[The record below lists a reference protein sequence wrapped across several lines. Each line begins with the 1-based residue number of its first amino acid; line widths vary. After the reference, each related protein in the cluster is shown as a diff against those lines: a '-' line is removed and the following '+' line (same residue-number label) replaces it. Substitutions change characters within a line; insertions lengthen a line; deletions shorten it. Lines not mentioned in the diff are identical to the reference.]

1 MGTPHPQRIPQEG
14 TNMPGSPLRDD
25 AVPAIPATV
34 SWQRTHALPAGERRR
49 RLAAGLSGLGLIA
62 ALACGALVLA
72 VAAPSPALADGSSS
86 SPASDAVVGQV
97 LQMLQGG
104 VTSPVILAWLQ
115 KSGKRPAA
123 IESADLVALHKA
135 GASDQLLAKLIDLAE
150 PPASGGGETSP
161 AAAAPPPAAPAPP
174 PPPAVAPSSA
184 APPPPPRAAI
194 PAPPVVAPPPSPA
207 AIPKAP
213 PAPPSAAAIAAPPS
227 SPPVAAPAPAAGA
240 AAAAVGGPVNV
251 QVAVTY
257 RPVFAEYEE
266 PWSLYVYVD
275 GRLLTVVDPG
285 PAMLPLPARKFERLL
300 EPGKHVLR
308 VTQERHRRYNRIV
321 GYLTPSRVDPN
332 DYAFELVVGTPAQ
345 IRIHFGEKSLRH
357 PGPVSVR
364 IEQGGREIINA
375 EPPAGNEETWQ
386 VLCEDITA
394 SMPAGQPL
402 RGPARK
408 DKDHCVAWP
417 ALWPAVAAVPS
428 RDEVRAEIDRQRQ
441 AQDSK

>member
-1 MGTPHPQRIPQEG
+1 
-14 TNMPGSPLRDD
+14 MPGSPLRAD
-25 AVPAIPATV
+25 AVPATPTTV
-34 SWQRTHALPAGERRR
+34 PRQCTHALRGGQRRQ

-62 ALACGALVLA
+62 VLACGALALA
-72 VAAPSPALADGSSS
+72 VAAPSPALADGSASAA
-86 SPASDAVVGQV
+86 ASDAVVGQV

-115 KSGKRPAA
+115 KTGKRPAA

-135 GASDQLLAKLIDLAE
+135 GGSDQLLAKLIDLAQ
-150 PPASGGGETSP
+150 PPASGGPTSP
-161 AAAAPPPAAPAPP
+161 DAGSAAAAAPPPAPPAAAAPRSAPA
-174 PPPAVAPSSA
+174 SA
-184 APPPPPRAAI
+184 AAARPAAI
-194 PAPPVVAPPPSPA
+194 PAPPVAPPPPSPA
-207 AIPKAP
+207 AIPVAP

-227 SPPVAAPAPAAGA
+227 SPPPAPAAPPVGA
-240 AAAAVGGPVNV
+240 AAAAAGGPVNV

-285 PAMLPLPARKFERLL
+285 PAMLPLPAKKFERLL

-332 DYAFELVVGTPAQ
+332 DFAFELVAGTPAQ
-345 IRIHFGEKSLRH
+345 IRIHFGEKSFRH

-364 IEQGGREIINA
+364 IEQGGREIVNS
-375 EPPAGNEETWQ
+375 EPAAGNEETWQ
-386 VLCEDITA
+386 ALCEDVTA
-394 SMPAGQPL
+394 SMPADQPL
-402 RGPARK
+402 RGAARK
-408 DKDHCVAWP
+408 DKDRCVAWP
-417 ALWPAVAAVPS
+417 ALWPSVAAVPS
-428 RDEVRAEIDRQRQ
+428 RDEVRAEIDRQRH